1 MWFLILSTKFISEKI
16 PIVNIDTG
24 FSILSVI
31 LYYESTQRWAR
42 SSPNRDEV
50 CGSRVDQNHQVLR
63 PRNGQETPF
72 GHGLFKTVKTYAT
85 KSATQKVVA
94 QTVGNLVLIY
104 GTLWLPKKRASEETL
119 FLPRF
124 WQARVG
130 SNHRPPPC
138 QGGALPLSYAP
149 VIEILRHFYIERR
162 VVDKL
167 ILEINYFGVVTTL
180 SEA

>member
-1 MWFLILSTKFISEKI
+1 MWFLIPSTKFISEKI

-50 CGSRVDQNHQVLR
+50 CESRVDQNHPVLR
-63 PRNGQETPF
+63 PRNGQETPC

-104 GTLWLPKKRASEETL
+104 GTLWPPKKRACEEAL
-119 FLPRF
+119 SKGKM
-124 WQARVG
+124 VG
-130 SNHRPPPC
+130 ASGIEPP
-138 QGGALPLSYAP
+138 
-149 VIEILRHFYIERR
+149 
-162 VVDKL
+162 
-167 ILEINYFGVVTTL
+167 TTTM
-180 SEA
+180 SRW